1 MTATIDAGAVLLD
14 MDGTLVDSTAVVNEI
29 WTRWAAEHQLDADD
43 VLAICHGRQGYETM
57 AILLPDRPHED
68 NLTENAA
75 MLAAETDNVEGIIA
89 IPGAGEFLAALRD
102 VPHALVTSADTTLA
116 TVRMLAAGLPLPD
129 LSITA
134 EMVSRSKPHPEG
146 FLKAAADLGVDRAD
160 CVVFED
166 SGAGIEAGRAAGMT
180 VVGVGAAAAG
190 HDPDHHLIDLASVTV
205 TTADG
210 RARISLG

>member
-29 WTRWAAEHQLDADD
+29 WTRWAAEHGLDADD
-43 VLAICHGRQGYETM
+43 VLAVCHGRQGYETM
-57 AILLPDRPHED
+57 AILLPDRPHAQ
-68 NLTENAA
+68 NLKENAA
-75 MLAAETDNVEGIIA
+75 MLAAETDNVEGITA
-89 IPGAGEFLAALRD
+89 IPGAAEFLAALRD

-116 TVRMLAAGLPLPD
+116 TVRMVAAGLTMPD

-134 EMVSRSKPHPEG
+134 EMVSSSKPHPEG
-146 FLKAAADLGVDRAD
+146 FLKAAADLGVDPAD

-180 VVGVGAAAAG
+180 VVGVGAAAADQ
-190 HDPDHHLIDLASVTV
+190 DPDHHLTDFASVTV
-205 TTADG
+205 TTTDG
-210 RARISLG
+210 RARITLG